1 MQDPDER
8 KIQYDRNT
16 RVALMAAGLFFGM
29 IGMAYASVPL
39 YRIFCQRTGFNGT
52 ALRATRAP
60 EHASDKFINV
70 RFDSN
75 SASEL
80 GWTFVPKQNVMRVQI
95 GEQNIAYFEGRNN
108 SDREE
113 VASAVYNISPPS
125 AGAFFNKI
133 QCFCFT
139 RQTLKAGESAEFPVT
154 FFVDPD
160 ILKDAD
166 GKLIPEITLSYT
178 FYPAAAATPQKQA
191 LAN

>member
-1 MQDPDER
+1 MQRPDER

-16 RVALMAAGLFFGM
+16 RVALMAAGVFVGM

-39 YRIFCQRTGFNGT
+39 YRLFCQTTGFNGT

-60 EHASDKFINV
+60 VQASDTFINV
-70 RFDSN
+70 RFDAN

-80 GWTFVPKQNVMRVQI
+80 GWTFAPKQEVMRVKI
-95 GEQNIAYFEGRNN
+95 GEQNIALFEAHNN
-108 SDREE
+108 GTKENTG
-113 VASAVYNISPPS
+113 SAVYNISPPT

-154 FFVDPD
+154 FFVDPA
-160 ILKDAD
+160 ILKDPD

-178 FYPAAAATPQKQA
+178 FYPADVVAPQKQA
-191 LAN
+191 NAN